1 MRNRHAW
8 RTASTVGLV
17 LLSLA
22 GPGWAQGAA
31 TRHSGT
37 VVAVDRAAGTI
48 TIEAIGPWR
57 VKDGQTVVTRFTVK
71 PNGSTVWTRAR
82 RASGAGPSGWDGEFI
97 EVPQDAWGL
106 KSGEYATLDL
116 QRAGKRRV
124 ATRVTVS
131 ELDTR

>member
-1 MRNRHAW
+1 MTSRHGW
-8 RTASTVGLV
+8 WTASTVGLV

-22 GPGWAQGAA
+22 GSGWAQVAA

-37 VVAVDRAAGTI
+37 VAAVDRAAGTI

-57 VKDGQTVVTRFTVK
+57 IEGGQTVTTRFTVK
-71 PNGSTVWTRAR
+71 PDGSTAWTRAR
-82 RASGAGPSGWDGEFI
+82 RAAGAGPAGWDGEFI

-106 KSGEYATLDL
+106 KPGEYATVEL
-116 QRAGKRRV
+116 QRVGKGDV

>member
-1 MRNRHAW
+1 MRNRHGW
-8 RTASTVGLV
+8 LTASGVGLV

-22 GPGWAQGAA
+22 GPGWAQAAA
-31 TRHSGT
+31 TLHSGT
-37 VVAVDRAAGTI
+37 VAAVDRAAGTI

-57 VKDGQTVVTRFTVK
+57 VKDGRTVTTRVTVE
-71 PNGSTVWTRAR
+71 PDGSTAWTRAR
-82 RASGAGPSGWDGEFI
+82 RAAGAGPSGWEGEFI

-106 KSGEYATLDL
+106 KPGEFATVEL
-116 QRAGKRRV
+116 QRAGKRQV

>member
-1 MRNRHAW
+1 MTSRHGW

-22 GPGWAQGAA
+22 GPGWAQGAG

-37 VVAVDRAAGTI
+37 VTAVDRAAGTI

-57 VKDGQTVVTRFTVK
+57 VKDGRTVVTHFTVK
-71 PNGSTVWTRAR
+71 PDGSTAWTRAR
-82 RASGAGPSGWDGEFI
+82 RAAGAGPSGWDGEFI
-97 EVPQDAWGL
+97 EAPQDAWGV
-106 KSGEYATLDL
+106 KPGEYATVEL
-116 QRAGKRRV
+116 QRAGKRQV